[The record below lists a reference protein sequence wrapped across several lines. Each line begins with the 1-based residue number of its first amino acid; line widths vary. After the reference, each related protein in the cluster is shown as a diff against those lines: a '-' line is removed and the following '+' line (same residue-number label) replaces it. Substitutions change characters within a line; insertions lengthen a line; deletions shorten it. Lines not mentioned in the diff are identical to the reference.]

1 MPVVSVSP
9 YACSTGMPSIRKN
22 CCVSGARRGT
32 AEERAKARA
41 KTSANLSEDECT
53 AEAEPKCIVYT
64 AAPNV
69 QALPGGARFC
79 KQGSDDRGA
88 LGDGVLD
95 ATPDAFEQ
103 RGDVQKIMRR
113 RQTDF
118 VGELIEIRG
127 EGKDTF
133 A

>member
-1 MPVVSVSP
+1 MLRLRSE
-9 YACSTGMPSIRKN
+9 
-22 CCVSGARRGT
+22 RRGT

>member
-1 MPVVSVSP
+1 GTSRDASCGVGESGCGLLNGGAGVAGVGGLARVIERANAGGVRESVCLQYGNAEHQKKLLRLRSE
-9 YACSTGMPSIRKN
+9 
-22 CCVSGARRGT
+22 RRGT

-41 KTSANLSEDECT
+41 KTAANLSEDECT

-88 LGDGVLD
+88 LGDGV
-95 ATPDAFEQ
+95 
-103 RGDVQKIMRR
+103 
-113 RQTDF
+113 
-118 VGELIEIRG
+118 
-127 EGKDTF
+127 
-133 A
+133 